1 MMTSPH
7 TPRRLPALATALALA
22 AAFLLPVTTAQ
33 ASPIGDL
40 QSTQASPSTAAA
52 DEPTHEKKSKASTSE
67 HEFAAYSTDPT
78 SPLVLVNEHHPL
90 QPRDYAPQELVA
102 VSGAGTEMVPHAAKA
117 LKKLIAGAAQDGHA
131 LMVES
136 AYRSY
141 DHQVEL
147 FQRYTRKYGKDYAS
161 RISAKPGTSE
171 HQLGLSA
178 DLGVA
183 SGQCSLKACLADLP
197 AGKWMAAHATDY
209 GFIVRY
215 PQDEQETTGYN
226 FEPWHL
232 RYVGNKAARQMDED
246 GTATLEQYSNEL
258 VTARKKQEAKAS
270 AKEAEAKRQE
280 AQEQAARDAEWERQE
295 RRAEETRWWP
305 DWARNAFTQ

>member
-7 TPRRLPALATALALA
+7 TLRRLPALATALALA
-22 AAFLLPVTTAQ
+22 AVVLVPAATAQ

-40 QSTQASPSTAAA
+40 QSTQASPSSAGT
-52 DEPTHEKKSKASTSE
+52 DEASHEKKSKAASSE
-67 HEFAAYSTDPT
+67 EKFAAYSTDPT

-90 QPRDYAPQELVA
+90 QPRDYAPQKLVA
-102 VSGAGTEMVPHAAKA
+102 VSGNGTEMVPRAARA
-117 LKKLIAGAAQDGHA
+117 LKKLIAGGARDGHS

-141 DHQVEL
+141 DHQVAL

-178 DLGVA
+178 DVGLA

-197 AGKWMAAHATDY
+197 AGKWLAAHAVDY

-215 PQDEQETTGYN
+215 PKNEQETTGYN

-232 RYVGNKAARQMDED
+232 RYVGNKAARHMEQD
-246 GTATLEQYSNEL
+246 GIATFEQYSDEL
-258 VTARKKQEAKAS
+258 VTARKRQEAKAS
-270 AKEAEAKRQE
+270 AKEAEAKQQA